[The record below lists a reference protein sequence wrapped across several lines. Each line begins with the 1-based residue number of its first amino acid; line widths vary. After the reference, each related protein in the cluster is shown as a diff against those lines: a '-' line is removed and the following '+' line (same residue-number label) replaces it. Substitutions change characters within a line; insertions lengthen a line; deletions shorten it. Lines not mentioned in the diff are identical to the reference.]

1 MSRES
6 VELVRRFVVVDLD
19 EAMGYLDVEIVWNP
33 VEERPKFGRD
43 AVRASLERW
52 EGEWDDY
59 QAIPEELVDLGD
71 GRVLATVRFV
81 GRGRGSGIPI
91 DGCLHGIYT
100 IRDGMIV
107 QMDEFTERSDAVE
120 AVSRARAEGATDV
133 GSELP

>member
-1 MSRES
+1 MSEEN

-19 EAMGYLDVEIVWNP
+19 EAMGYVDAEIVWNP

-59 QAIPEELVDLGD
+59 EAIPEDLIDLGD
-71 GRVLATVRFV
+71 GRVLATVHFL
-81 GRGRGSGIPI
+81 GRGRASGIPI
-91 DGCLHGIYT
+91 DGRLHGVYT

-107 QMDEFTERSDAVE
+107 RLDEFTERSQALE
-120 AVSRARAEGATDV
+120 AANRPEA
-133 GSELP
+133 